1 MKKAVLF
8 LTLYFYAL
16 GKYLLRQTTHTKPK
30 GEEGKVI
37 FLFCDR
43 KTSQKLHGVVA
54 FVLPQGT
61 DLSQYKQDLY
71 GPFGYTNEIDLKGFH
86 LYGRDTWGTVNNG
99 QIIANRPLL
108 DLLIQYPGHTIL
120 LAGVRKLWGHH
131 IFPLN
136 NPESFILVK
145 K

>member
-8 LTLYFYAL
+8 LVLYFYAL

-30 GEEGKVI
+30 GEEGKAI
-37 FLFCDR
+37 FLFCDC
-43 KTSQKLHGVVA
+43 KTSQRLHGVVA

-61 DLSQYKQDLY
+61 DLGQYRQDLY
-71 GPFGYTNEIDLKGFH
+71 GPFGYASEISIKGYH
-86 LYGRDTWGTVNNG
+86 LYGRDTWGVVNNE
-99 QIIANRPLL
+99 QIVANRVLL

-120 LAGVRKLWGHH
+120 LAGVRKLRDHH

-136 NPESFILVK
+136 QPESFILVK